1 MKAIVETVAMNAR
14 LRLCHRV
21 DASSTVLP
29 VNVWGVRVNMRP
41 TARKPVSAS
50 NAKTLSVNQTPSM

>member
-1 MKAIVETVAMNAR
+1 
-14 LRLCHRV
+14 
-21 DASSTVLP
+21 
-29 VNVWGVRVNMRP
+29 VRVNMRP